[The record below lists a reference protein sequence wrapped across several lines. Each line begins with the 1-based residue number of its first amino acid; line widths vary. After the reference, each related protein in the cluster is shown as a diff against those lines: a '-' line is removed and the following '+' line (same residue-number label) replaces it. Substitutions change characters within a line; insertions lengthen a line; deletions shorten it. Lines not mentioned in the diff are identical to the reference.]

1 MKKLLE
7 NYKENGA
14 VKSKL
19 ANFIWKAGIIISSI
33 FYCIDVLYYKNE
45 NNNVLIYLFAIILLF
60 IVSGI
65 IFIIKVSKKVEF
77 KFNYRKIYSIKQLK
91 SFFQAIHEYQKKWI
105 TNYWNRNKL
114 NSINKL
120 NIILQEIKAEKDRT
134 TIKYINPIIIGTL
147 SLSIWEIAVQKIVNN
162 TGFWGMLPIAFALIL
177 IISISIGWIKKS
189 FLEDKENFNFFETFS
204 SKTRLEEL
212 ILYKILKCKK

>member
-1 MKKLLE
+1 MRNLLE
-7 NYKENGA
+7 EYKNDGA
-14 VKSKL
+14 VNSRL

-33 FYCIDVLYYKNE
+33 FYCMDVLYYKNE
-45 NNNVLIYLFAIILLF
+45 NNKLLIYFFAIIVLF
-60 IVSGI
+60 ISSGI
-65 IFIIKVSKKVEF
+65 TFIIKASKKIEF
-77 KFNYRKIYSIKQLK
+77 NFNYKKIYSIKQLK
-91 SFFQAIHEYQKKWI
+91 SLFQAIHEYQKKWFV
-105 TNYWNRNKL
+105 NYCNRNKL

-120 NIILQEIKAEKDRT
+120 NIILQEIKAENDRT

-162 TGFWGMLPIAFALIL
+162 TGFWGMLPIAFALVL

-189 FLEDKENFNFFETFS
+189 FLEDKENFNIFETFS
-204 SKTRLEEL
+204 NKTRLEEL

>member
-1 MKKLLE
+1 MRKLLE
-7 NYKENGA
+7 DYKNNGA
-14 VKSKL
+14 VKSRL
-19 ANFIWKAGIIISSI
+19 ANFIWKVGIIIISI
-33 FYCIDVLYYKNE
+33 FYCINVLYYKN
-45 NNNVLIYLFAIILLF
+45 NTVLIYFFAIILLF
-60 IVSGI
+60 IISGI
-65 IFIIKVSKKVEF
+65 IFIIEASKKIEF
-77 KFNYRKIYSIKQLK
+77 KFNYKKIYSIKHLK
-91 SFFQAIHEYQKKWI
+91 SFFQAVHEYQKKWI
-105 TNYWNRNKL
+105 TNYCNRNKL

-147 SLSIWEIAVQKIVNN
+147 SLSIWGIAIQKIVDN

-177 IISISIGWIKKS
+177 IISISLGWIKKS